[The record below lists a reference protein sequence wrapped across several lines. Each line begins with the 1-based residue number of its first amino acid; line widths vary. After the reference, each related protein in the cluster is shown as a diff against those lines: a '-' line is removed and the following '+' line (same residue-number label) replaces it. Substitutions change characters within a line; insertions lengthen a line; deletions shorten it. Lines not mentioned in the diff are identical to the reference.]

1 MPRIFIS
8 ALFLVFTVFQASAQR
23 EQDEVV
29 QFSGTVVTVE
39 DGNIVPVQL
48 ANILVEKSG
57 RGTYTDLD
65 GFFSIVAEKGD
76 AIIFS
81 AIGFETFRYQIPD
94 TLSTNRYTI
103 VQMLSQ
109 DTINLPMVQIFPWPS
124 REHFKQEFLALE
136 VPDDLQERAEENLAA
151 ATMEQLRKHLPADGV
166 ETGSIYL
173 RRQADSYYSFGQTR
187 PINLLNPI
195 AWSKFF
201 KAWKNGDF
209 RRRKPSNN

>member
-1 MPRIFIS
+1 MLRLVISTIFLS
-8 ALFLVFTVFQASAQR
+8 LFVGQLVAQDQ
-23 EQDEVV
+23 EEVV
-29 QFSGTVVTVE
+29 QFSGTLFTLE

-48 ANILVEKSG
+48 ANVLVEKSG

-65 GFFSIVAEKGD
+65 GFFSIVAEEGD
-76 AIIFS
+76 AIVFS
-81 AIGFETFRYQIPD
+81 AIGFETVRFEIPD

-103 VQMLSQ
+103 VQMMSQ
-109 DTINLPMVQIFPWPS
+109 DTINLPMVKIFPWPS

-136 VPDDLQERAEENLAA
+136 VPDDLQQRAEDNLAA
-151 ATMEQLRKHLPADGV
+151 ATMEQLRKNLPADGV

-173 RRQADSYYSFGQTR
+173 RRQADSYYSFGQAK

-209 RRRKPSNN
+209 RRRKTNQQN